1 MAKRYEEPADVEAPD
16 GSVEVFWWRGR
27 RYRVLAVVSRWR
39 EAGGWWE
46 AAADTAQPWARG
58 ESREIWRVD
67 ARPEPL
73 EELITVSAEAPQA
86 YGTRDKTSKIVK
98 KNETKQRH
106 PAGRKLRR
114 LPAGTYELCR
124 DLRNGSWSLF
134 RVWD

>member
-16 GSVEVFWWRGR
+16 GTIEVFWWRGR
-27 RYRVLAVVSRWR
+27 RYRVLGILSRWR

-73 EELITVSAEAPQA
+73 EERDRDLVGAVTGPIKTLKKAE
-86 YGTRDKTSKIVK
+86 S
-98 KNETKQRH
+98 KQRH

-124 DLRNGSWSLF
+124 DLRKGTWSLF

>member
-1 MAKRYEEPADVEAPD
+1 MSRRYEEPADVEAPD
-16 GSVEVFWWRGR
+16 GTIEVFWWRGR
-27 RYRVLAVVSRWR
+27 RYRVLQVLSRWR

-58 ESREIWRVD
+58 ESKEIWRVD

-73 EELITVSAEAPQA
+73 EEVEAPPSRVA
-86 YGTRDKTSKIVK
+86 VRTLRKV
-98 KNETKQRH
+98 ETKQRH

-124 DLRNGSWSLF
+124 DLRKGTWSLF